1 MMTDKKKH
9 LFRVWICIVVLIL
22 CLSAAAMSETQS
34 NKTAVLI
41 SFDFQRQS
49 TMASNQIALWVEDEE
64 GHAVRTLLATSFTAG
79 RRGYRNRDMSLAAW
93 VASSQPEA
101 LSQNELDAISSAT
114 PSSGHLEYLWDL
126 TDDQGNPVPEGFY
139 RIRLEGTLFWE
150 SAVLY
155 TAEIKTGEEVPGS
168 LQIEMERN
176 QPDNHE
182 NETMIENV
190 TMTVHEEKGVNP

>member
-1 MMTDKKKH
+1 MITYKKKH
-9 LFRVWICIVVLIL
+9 LLRAWICTVILTL
-22 CLSAAAMSETQS
+22 CLSAVALSEAQA
-34 NKTAVLI
+34 NKMEVLI

-93 VASSQPEA
+93 VASSQPEV

-155 TAEIKTGEEVPGS
+155 TAEIRTGEEVPGS
-168 LQIEMERN
+168 FQIEMERN

-190 TMTVHEEKGVNP
+190 TMTIHEEKGVNP

>member
-1 MMTDKKKH
+1 MRTDKKKH

-22 CLSAAAMSETQS
+22 CLSATAMSEAQA
-34 NKTAVLI
+34 NKMEVLI

-49 TMASNQIALWVEDEE
+49 TIASNQIALWVEDEE

-93 VASSQPEA
+93 VASSQPET

-114 PSSGHLEYLWDL
+114 PSSGHLEYIWDL
-126 TDDQGNPVPEGFY
+126 TDDQGNPVPEGLY
-139 RIRLEGTLFWE
+139 HIRLEGTLFWE

-155 TAEIKTGEEVPGS
+155 TAEIVIDEDASES
-168 LQIEMERN
+168 LQIEVARN

-182 NETMIENV
+182 NETMIQNV
-190 TMTVHEEKGVNP
+190 TMFINE

>member
-114 PSSGHLEYLWDL
+114 PSSGHLEYLWGL
-126 TDDQGNPVPEGFY
+126 TDDEGNPVPEGFY

-155 TAEIKTGEEVPGS
+155 TAEIRTGEEVPGS

-176 QPDNHE
+176 HPDNHE

-190 TMTVHEEKGVNP
+190 TMIINE

>member
-1 MMTDKKKH
+1 MRTDKKKH

-22 CLSAAAMSETQS
+22 CLSAAAMSEAQS
-34 NKTAVLI
+34 NKTEVLI

-176 QPDNHE
+176 RPDNHE

-190 TMTVHEEKGVNP
+190 TMIINE

>member
-1 MMTDKKKH
+1 
-9 LFRVWICIVVLIL
+9 
-22 CLSAAAMSETQS
+22 
-34 NKTAVLI
+34 
-41 SFDFQRQS
+41 
-49 TMASNQIALWVEDEE
+49 
-64 GHAVRTLLATSFTAG
+64 
-79 RRGYRNRDMSLAAW
+79 MSLAAW

-176 QPDNHE
+176 RPDNHE

-190 TMTVHEEKGVNP
+190 TMIINE